1 MDGVTDVID
10 AVHAWAQ
17 GQFAADFKTIRKG
30 MSTAELGRWR
40 KTLPLL
46 AVKVD
51 GVEDE
56 LLGLGQ
62 DGMRRLT
69 VDVTWDVIDTAEY
82 ECVRL
87 CDLVRAG
94 LRADPSWG
102 TSVDTAG
109 VRLAEFWVEPFDFS
123 NADEPLPFLVRRIVV
138 PGLKFGV

>member
-1 MDGVTDVID
+1 MDTVTGMWDSIHV
-10 AVHAWAQ
+10 WAS
-17 GQFAADFKTIRKG
+17 GEFAGEFTSVQKG

-51 GVEDE
+51 GVEDD

-109 VRLAEFWVEPFDFS
+109 VRLAEFWLEPFDFS
-123 NADEPLPFLVRRIVV
+123 NADEPLPFLVRRISV